1 MNKSETGS
9 FIEVL
14 EIKSKFIK
22 VVGLQIT
29 TGVLL
34 LKGLHTSDHNKII
47 GIVGYEIGNPQIPD
61 GRLCSTKGMRVLRFT
76 EPVNAL
82 EHFKI
87 NRNDY
92 ALIISDLRMPVI
104 NGMQLLKTVK
114 DLNPSIRTVLTTDF
128 DYDSKLIQDYT
139 KKQIINGL
147 LQKPIQPHEL
157 VTEVDKQ
164 IDIIKSTN

>member
-1 MNKSETGS
+1 M
-9 FIEVL
+9 F
-14 EIKSKFIK
+14 F
-22 VVGLQIT
+22 
-29 TGVLL
+29 
-34 LKGLHTSDHNKII
+34 LKGVCRLNQNKTI
-47 GIVGYEIGNPQIPD
+47 GIVGYEIGNPQISD
-61 GRLCSTKGMRVLRFT
+61 DKLCSTEGMKVLRFT

-82 EHFKI
+82 EHFKM

-92 ALIISDLRMPVI
+92 ALVISDLRMPVI

-114 DLNPSIRTVLTTDF
+114 DLNPSTRTVVTTDF

-139 KKQIINGL
+139 KKQIINGM

-164 IDIIKSTN
+164 IDIIKSTNKK

>member
-1 MNKSETGS
+1 M
-9 FIEVL
+9 F
-14 EIKSKFIK
+14 F
-22 VVGLQIT
+22 
-29 TGVLL
+29 
-34 LKGLHTSDHNKII
+34 LKGVCRLNQNKTI
-47 GIVGYEIGNPQIPD
+47 GIVGYEIGNPQIPE
-61 GRLCSTKGMRVLRFT
+61 GKLCSTEGMKVLRFT

-82 EHFKI
+82 EHFKM

-104 NGMQLLKTVK
+104 NGMQLLKTIK
-114 DLNPSIRTVLTTDF
+114 DLNPSTRTVLTTDF

-139 KKQIINGL
+139 KKQIINGM

-164 IDIIKSTN
+164 IDIIKSTNKK

>member
-1 MNKSETGS
+1 MKEVRKIDQNKT
-9 FIEVL
+9 I
-14 EIKSKFIK
+14 
-22 VVGLQIT
+22 GL
-29 TGVLL
+29 
-34 LKGLHTSDHNKII
+34 
-47 GIVGYEIGNPQIPD
+47 VGYEIGNPQIPD
-61 GRLCSTKGMRVLRFT
+61 GKLCSTEGMKVLRFT

-87 NRNDY
+87 NRKDY
-92 ALIISDLRMPVI
+92 ALMISDLRMPVI

-114 DLNPSIRTVLTTDF
+114 DLNPLTRTVLTTDF
-128 DYDSKLIQDYT
+128 DYDTKLIQDYT

-164 IDIIKSTN
+164 IDIIKSTNKK

>member
-1 MNKSETGS
+1 MKEVRKIDQNKT
-9 FIEVL
+9 I
-14 EIKSKFIK
+14 
-22 VVGLQIT
+22 GL
-29 TGVLL
+29 
-34 LKGLHTSDHNKII
+34 
-47 GIVGYEIGNPQIPD
+47 VGYEIGNPQIPD
-61 GRLCSTKGMRVLRFT
+61 GKLCSTEGMKVLRFT

-87 NRNDY
+87 NRKDY
-92 ALIISDLRMPVI
+92 DLIISDLRMPII

-114 DLNPSIRTVLTTDF
+114 DLNPSTRTVLTTDF
-128 DYDSKLIQDYT
+128 DYDTKLIQDYT

-164 IDIIKSTN
+164 IDIIKSTNKK

>member
-1 MNKSETGS
+1 V
-9 FIEVL
+9 F
-14 EIKSKFIK
+14 F
-22 VVGLQIT
+22 
-29 TGVLL
+29 
-34 LKGLHTSDHNKII
+34 LKGVCRLNQNKTI
-47 GIVGYEIGNPQIPD
+47 GIVGYEIGNPQISD
-61 GRLCSTKGMRVLRFT
+61 DKLCSTEGMKVLRFT

-82 EHFKI
+82 EHFKM

-114 DLNPSIRTVLTTDF
+114 DLNPSTRTVLTTDF

-139 KKQIINGL
+139 KKQIINGM

-157 VTEVDKQ
+157 VTEVEKQ
-164 IDIIKSTN
+164 IVIIKSTNKK

>member
-1 MNKSETGS
+1 V
-9 FIEVL
+9 F
-14 EIKSKFIK
+14 F
-22 VVGLQIT
+22 
-29 TGVLL
+29 
-34 LKGLHTSDHNKII
+34 LKGGCRLIQNKTI
-47 GIVGYEIGNPQIPD
+47 GIVGYEIGNPQISD
-61 GRLCSTKGMRVLRFT
+61 DKLCSTEGMKVLRFT

-82 EHFKI
+82 EHFKM

-104 NGMQLLKTVK
+104 NGMQLLKTIK
-114 DLNPSIRTVLTTDF
+114 DLNPSTRTVLTTDF

-139 KKQIINGL
+139 KKQIINGM

-164 IDIIKSTN
+164 IDIIKSTNKK

>member
-1 MNKSETGS
+1 M
-9 FIEVL
+9 F
-14 EIKSKFIK
+14 F
-22 VVGLQIT
+22 
-29 TGVLL
+29 
-34 LKGLHTSDHNKII
+34 LKGVCRLNQNKTI
-47 GIVGYEIGNPQIPD
+47 GIVGYEIGNPQISD
-61 GRLCSTKGMRVLRFT
+61 DKLCSTEGMKVLRFT

-82 EHFKI
+82 EHFKM

-114 DLNPSIRTVLTTDF
+114 DLNPSTRTVVTTDF

-139 KKQIINGL
+139 KKQIINGM

-164 IDIIKSTN
+164 IDIIKSTNKK

>member
-1 MNKSETGS
+1 M
-9 FIEVL
+9 F
-14 EIKSKFIK
+14 F
-22 VVGLQIT
+22 
-29 TGVLL
+29 
-34 LKGLHTSDHNKII
+34 LKGVCRLNQNKTI
-47 GIVGYEIGNPQIPD
+47 GIVGYEIDNPQISD
-61 GRLCSTKGMRVLRFT
+61 DKLCSTEGMKVLRFT

-82 EHFKI
+82 EHFKM

-104 NGMQLLKTVK
+104 NGMQLLKTIK
-114 DLNPSIRTVLTTDF
+114 DLNPSTRTVLTTDF

-139 KKQIINGL
+139 KKQIINGM

-164 IDIIKSTN
+164 IDIIKSTNKK

>member
-1 MNKSETGS
+1 VSSST
-9 FIEVL
+9 
-14 EIKSKFIK
+14 
-22 VVGLQIT
+22 
-29 TGVLL
+29 
-34 LKGLHTSDHNKII
+34 LHDSNNKII
-47 GIVGYEIGNPQIPD
+47 GIVGYEIGMPQISD
-61 GRLCSTKGMRVLRFT
+61 DTLYSAEKMKVLRFT

-82 EHFKI
+82 EHFKT
-87 NRNDY
+87 NRDDY

-114 DLNPSIRTVLTTDF
+114 DLNPLARTVLTTDF

-157 VTEVDKQ
+157 ITEVEKQ
-164 IDIIKSTN
+164 IDNIKSINKKSV

>member
-1 MNKSETGS
+1 M
-9 FIEVL
+9 F
-14 EIKSKFIK
+14 F
-22 VVGLQIT
+22 
-29 TGVLL
+29 
-34 LKGLHTSDHNKII
+34 LKGVCRLNQNKTI
-47 GIVGYEIGNPQIPD
+47 GIVGYEIGNPQISD
-61 GRLCSTKGMRVLRFT
+61 DKLCSTEGMKVLRFT

-82 EHFKI
+82 EHFKM

-92 ALIISDLRMPVI
+92 ALIISDLRMPVM

-114 DLNPSIRTVLTTDF
+114 DLNPSTRTVLTTDF

-139 KKQIINGL
+139 KKQIINGM

-164 IDIIKSTN
+164 IDIIKSTNKK

>member
-1 MNKSETGS
+1 M
-9 FIEVL
+9 F
-14 EIKSKFIK
+14 F
-22 VVGLQIT
+22 
-29 TGVLL
+29 
-34 LKGLHTSDHNKII
+34 LKGVCRLNQNKTI
-47 GIVGYEIGNPQIPD
+47 GIVGYEIGNPQISD
-61 GRLCSTKGMRVLRFT
+61 DKLCSTEGMKVLRFT

-82 EHFKI
+82 EHFKM

-104 NGMQLLKTVK
+104 NGMQLLKTIK
-114 DLNPSIRTVLTTDF
+114 DLNPSTRTVLTTDF

-139 KKQIINGL
+139 KKQIINGM

-164 IDIIKSTN
+164 IDIIKSTNKE

>member
-1 MNKSETGS
+1 MR
-9 FIEVL
+9 VH
-14 EIKSKFIK
+14 IKNSVF
-22 VVGLQIT
+22 
-29 TGVLL
+29 L
-34 LKGLHTSDHNKII
+34 LKRVGTFDHNKMIS
-47 GIVGYEIGNPQIPD
+47 IVGCEIGNPQISD
-61 GRLCSTKGMRVLRFT
+61 GRLCSTEGMKVLRFI

-82 EHFKI
+82 EHFKV

-104 NGMQLLKTVK
+104 NDMQLLKTVK
-114 DLNPSIRTVLTTDF
+114 DLNPSTRTVLTTDF

-139 KKQIINGL
+139 KKQIINGM

-164 IDIIKSTN
+164 IDIINSTNKK

>member
-1 MNKSETGS
+1 V
-9 FIEVL
+9 F
-14 EIKSKFIK
+14 F
-22 VVGLQIT
+22 
-29 TGVLL
+29 
-34 LKGLHTSDHNKII
+34 LKGVCRLNQNKTI
-47 GIVGYEIGNPQIPD
+47 GIVGYEIGNPQISD
-61 GRLCSTKGMRVLRFT
+61 DKLCSTEGMKVLRFT

-82 EHFKI
+82 EHFKM

-114 DLNPSIRTVLTTDF
+114 DLNPSTRTVVTTDF

-139 KKQIINGL
+139 KKQIINGM

-164 IDIIKSTN
+164 IDIIKSTNKK

>member
-1 MNKSETGS
+1 M
-9 FIEVL
+9 F
-14 EIKSKFIK
+14 F
-22 VVGLQIT
+22 
-29 TGVLL
+29 
-34 LKGLHTSDHNKII
+34 LKGVCRLNQNKTI
-47 GIVGYEIGNPQIPD
+47 GIVGYEIGNPQISD
-61 GRLCSTKGMRVLRFT
+61 DKLCSTEGMKVLRFT

-82 EHFKI
+82 EHFKM

-114 DLNPSIRTVLTTDF
+114 DLNPSTRTVLTTDF

-139 KKQIINGL
+139 KKQIINGM

-157 VTEVDKQ
+157 VTEVEKQ
-164 IDIIKSTN
+164 IDIIKSTNKK

>member
-1 MNKSETGS
+1 M
-9 FIEVL
+9 
-14 EIKSKFIK
+14 
-22 VVGLQIT
+22 
-29 TGVLL
+29 
-34 LKGLHTSDHNKII
+34 KGIHTSDHNKII
-47 GIVGYEIGNPQIPD
+47 GIVGYEIGSSQISD
-61 GRLCSTKGMRVLRFT
+61 GRLCSTEGMKVLRFT

-114 DLNPSIRTVLTTDF
+114 DLNPSARTVLTTDF

-139 KKQIINGL
+139 KKQIINGM

-157 VTEVDKQ
+157 VTEVDRQ
-164 IDIIKSTN
+164 IDIIKSTNKNKCNDKK

>member
-1 MNKSETGS
+1 MK
-9 FIEVL
+9 EVRK
-14 EIKSKFIK
+14 I
-22 VVGLQIT
+22 
-29 TGVLL
+29 
-34 LKGLHTSDHNKII
+34 DHNKTI

-61 GRLCSTKGMRVLRFT
+61 GKLCSTEAMKVLRFT

-87 NRNDY
+87 NRKDY
-92 ALIISDLRMPVI
+92 DLIISDLRMPII

-114 DLNPSIRTVLTTDF
+114 DLNPSTRTVLTTDF
-128 DYDSKLIQDYT
+128 DYDTKLIQDYT

-147 LQKPIQPHEL
+147 LQKPIHPHEL

-164 IDIIKSTN
+164 IDIIKSTNKK

>member
-1 MNKSETGS
+1 MKGVCRLNQNKT
-9 FIEVL
+9 
-14 EIKSKFIK
+14 
-22 VVGLQIT
+22 
-29 TGVLL
+29 
-34 LKGLHTSDHNKII
+34 I
-47 GIVGYEIGNPQIPD
+47 GIVGYEIGNPQISD
-61 GRLCSTKGMRVLRFT
+61 DKLCSTEVMKVLRFT

-82 EHFKI
+82 EHFKM

-104 NGMQLLKTVK
+104 NGMQLLKTIK
-114 DLNPSIRTVLTTDF
+114 DLNPSTRTVLTTDF

-139 KKQIINGL
+139 KKQIINGM

-164 IDIIKSTN
+164 IDIIKSTNKK

>member
-1 MNKSETGS
+1 M
-9 FIEVL
+9 
-14 EIKSKFIK
+14 
-22 VVGLQIT
+22 
-29 TGVLL
+29 
-34 LKGLHTSDHNKII
+34 
-47 GIVGYEIGNPQIPD
+47 
-61 GRLCSTKGMRVLRFT
+61 
-76 EPVNAL
+76 
-82 EHFKI
+82 

-114 DLNPSIRTVLTTDF
+114 DLNPSTRTVLTTDF

-139 KKQIINGL
+139 KKQIINGM

-164 IDIIKSTN
+164 IDIIKNTNKK